1 MSDWIGWL
9 RERAASGADCVL
21 VTVAHVEGST
31 PRETG
36 TRMVVTA
43 DDAFATI
50 GGGHLEY
57 KATAMARELLAEPG
71 AGPRLHRFPLGPE
84 LGQCCGGSTTVLLEP
99 VAARESRSDWLEAL
113 ARLAERATPGVLVS
127 ASDRP
132 QHMVV
137 SAEEV
142 AGEIGG
148 PELSARIV
156 ALARERLGAPGGARL
171 VDLETPQG
179 DGGEPM
185 TVLLA
190 PLEVPDLDLVV
201 FGAGHVGRAL
211 VAMMAAL
218 PCRIRWID
226 GRDGVFPEDLPAN
239 VRAEVS
245 DDLEGDVDDAPA
257 GSYYLVMTHSHALD
271 LVITERILKRGD
283 FRYFGL
289 IGSRSK
295 RARFERRLRQR
306 GITPETLARMT
317 CPIGL
322 AGLSGKH
329 PAEIAIATAAQI
341 LELRAQAPAAA
352 GAAPGARAV
361 LA

>member
-9 RERAASGADCVL
+9 RERTAGGVDCVL
-21 VTVAHVEGST
+21 VTVAHVDGST
-31 PRETG
+31 PRESG
-36 TRMVVTA
+36 TRMVITA

-50 GGGHLEY
+50 GGGQLEY
-57 KATAMARELLAEPG
+57 KATAMARELLAAAE
-71 AGPRLHRFPLGPE
+71 AVSRLHRFPLGPE

-99 VAARESRSDWLEAL
+99 VVAGESTSDWLEAL
-113 ARLAERATPGVLVS
+113 ARLDEGATPGLLVS
-127 ASDRP
+127 ATDRP
-132 QHMVV
+132 QRMVV
-137 SAEEV
+137 NAEEA

-156 ALARERLGAPGGARL
+156 TLARAQLGTPGGARL
-171 VDLETPQG
+171 VELDAPQSG
-179 DGGEPM
+179 DGEPL

-190 PLEVPDLDLVV
+190 PVAFPDLDLVV

-226 GRDGVFPEDLPAN
+226 GRDGIFPDDLPAN

-245 DDLEGDVDDAPA
+245 DDPEGDVDDAPA

-271 LVITERILKRGD
+271 LTITERILKRGD
-283 FRYFGL
+283 FGYFGL

-306 GITPETLARMT
+306 GIAPETLGRMT

-322 AGLSGKH
+322 DGLSGKH

-341 LELRAQAPAAA
+341 LMARAHESVTPSVE
-352 GAAPGARAV
+352 AV